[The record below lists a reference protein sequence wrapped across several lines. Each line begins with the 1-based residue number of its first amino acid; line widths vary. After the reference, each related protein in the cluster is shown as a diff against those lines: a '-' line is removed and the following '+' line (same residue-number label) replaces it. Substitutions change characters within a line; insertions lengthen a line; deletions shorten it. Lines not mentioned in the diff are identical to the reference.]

1 MKLEWHTSTQGNV
14 SKLYV
19 DAVIAAFVHRFRTD
33 TYGVRMYNYVVHM
46 YTGSTRMIVGVFPT
60 REEAQQCAELLAPIY
75 AGFTE

>member
-14 SKLYV
+14 SKLYADNGIV
-19 DAVIAAFVHRFRTD
+19 AAFVYQSRIGT
-33 TYGVRMYNYVVHM
+33 YVVHM

-60 REEAQQCAELLAPIY
+60 HEEAQQCAELLAPIY

>member
-14 SKLYV
+14 SKLYADNGIV
-19 DAVIAAFVHRFRTD
+19 AAFVYPSRIGT
-33 TYGVRMYNYVVHM
+33 YVVHM

-60 REEAQQCAELLAPIY
+60 HEEAQQCAELLAPIY